1 MKVLEENIGECIHD
15 LGGEKDLP
23 KLKQEVFL
31 FFFLRR
37 HRFDYIFKKR
47 KELQYSK

>member
-23 KLKQEVFL
+23 KLKQEVG
-31 FFFLRR
+31 FFLRR
-37 HRFDYIFKKR
+37 HRFDYIFKKC
-47 KELQYSK
+47 KELQYSI